1 VGNLRRNQF
10 LGPSQWYS
18 DMTLAK
24 TFKLTE
30 RVNMKFEWQAFNVF
44 NRANFLLA
52 VNGGGAHNALTDGA
66 FGQAAGTLN
75 ARNEQFGLKFSF

>member
-1 VGNLRRNQF
+1 
-10 LGPSQWYS
+10 
-18 DMTLAK
+18 MTLGK
-24 TFKLTE
+24 VFRFTE

-52 VNGGGAHNALTDGA
+52 TAGGGAANHVTFSN

-75 ARNEQFGLKFSF
+75 PREMQLGLKLSF